1 MTTQEK
7 LKQIQ
12 TGSKNKRTTYGGE
25 KKNIVIT
32 GKDGSKIIQS
42 QKEEKF
48 EETAVLRKK
57 KNYVLYE
64 AKLGTE
70 TTTDIT
76 KINAQKPKQKPK
88 TREIEPRQ
96 EERIVQ
102 TKKKKEYL
110 DNYQYHETK
119 NIKNPNPRFQVI
131 VEHKKLGDI
140 IGGTFEETSY
150 ERTVFNQGSNRP
162 QITEKTTTTT
172 KTGSAAGPAA
182 PQTTSKRNTTTTTTK
197 TEQKGGAPKTATRK
211 KEIISETSTK
221 RRNEGTG
228 SKTETRTE
236 KKTTTSGTRGGQT
249 GSSTTTKT
257 TTRTTYQ
264 NQLKPKLN
272 HQIQQPPTTTKTT
285 TTRTTK
291 TAGGDSGKK
300 TQTTVTKTEST
311 EGGAGSSSIRKKYD
325 KKMSKVSGDFMCPK
339 CKCTNEI
346 YIECGFLN
354 YFYLKKW
361 QKSDDKYIFLLIGEG
376 YEIWVNH
383 ILLRDINYLYEGLD
397 YICDA
402 FGTMNASERAEEEEY
417 WTNRN
422 EKELRNFMFILN
434 RNSAE
439 DCWKKGGSTEK
450 QWIGIKK
457 EWKCWKCKFC
467 SQTFLDFLL
476 KKI

>member
-12 TGSKNKRTTYGGE
+12 TGAKNKRTTGGGE

-57 KNYVLYE
+57 KNYVMYE

-76 KINAQKPKQKPK
+76 KINAPKPKQKQK

-131 VEHKKLGDI
+131 VEHQRL
-140 IGGTFEETSY
+140 Y
-150 ERTVFNQGSNRP
+150 QRTVFNQGLNRS
-162 QITEKTTTTT
+162 QITEKTTTITTT
-172 KTGSAAGPAA
+172 KTGSAAGPTLRGNKSQVTTMKKTITTGAAA
-182 PQTTSKRNTTTTTTK
+182 PQTTSKRTTTTTTTK
-197 TEQKGGAPKTATRK
+197 TEQ

-228 SKTETRTE
+228 SKAETRTE
-236 KKTTTSGTRGGQT
+236 KKLLLQVQEVDRLKVVLLLKQLLELLD
-249 GSSTTTKT
+249 
-257 TTRTTYQ
+257 Q

-272 HQIQQPPTTTKTT
+272 HQLQ
-285 TTRTTK
+285 
-291 TAGGDSGKK
+291 
-300 TQTTVTKTEST
+300 
-311 EGGAGSSSIRKKYD
+311 
-325 KKMSKVSGDFMCPK
+325 
-339 CKCTNEI
+339 
-346 YIECGFLN
+346 
-354 YFYLKKW
+354 
-361 QKSDDKYIFLLIGEG
+361 
-376 YEIWVNH
+376 
-383 ILLRDINYLYEGLD
+383 
-397 YICDA
+397 
-402 FGTMNASERAEEEEY
+402 
-417 WTNRN
+417 
-422 EKELRNFMFILN
+422 
-434 RNSAE
+434 
-439 DCWKKGGSTEK
+439 
-450 QWIGIKK
+450 
-457 EWKCWKCKFC
+457 
-467 SQTFLDFLL
+467 
-476 KKI
+476 